1 MLRTIRKV
9 AVFGVTLALLATAV
23 HAQDSVSGTLNIQ
36 GFGTGDEIATTRV
49 DVFKKAHP
57 DVTVNIA
64 EGALDEQQF
73 LTSVASGTPPDL
85 VNLDRAVL
93 STYAARGALMPLT
106 DCITNDKIDM
116 TQYRPVAVSQVTVN
130 GTVYGIP
137 EFYNNLMLFINTKA
151 LSDAGLTLADVDT
164 SDWTKISALNDK
176 LTKKDGDTLTRIGF
190 DPKLPEFLPLWAKAN
205 GADLLSA
212 DGKTAHLDD
221 PKVIEALDFAVKL
234 HDAAG
239 GRQNFTAFRD
249 TWDFFGGKNQM
260 VADQLGVFPMEQWYM
275 NVLADVSPDAP
286 IAFKAFT
293 DKQGN
298 PISFVTGSAWA
309 IPKGAA
315 NTAAACEFAKTMTA
329 VDTWVAA
336 AQARADLRAK
346 DNKINTGVYTGNIQ
360 ADEKIFND
368 ILKPSGNEAFDNGI
382 KTILSVQDTAFATP
396 ANPAGAEF
404 KQAWTDAVNRVLNG
418 EQTAEESL
426 KQAQTEAQAAL
437 DAAWSKMSSS

>member
-1 MLRTIRKV
+1 MVSFKRIAAL
-9 AVFGVTLALLATAV
+9 AFMSATLVTAV

-49 DVFKKAHP
+49 DVFKKAYP
-57 DVTVNIA
+57 NVEVNIA

-73 LTSVASGTPPDL
+73 LTAVASGTPPDL

-93 STYAARGALMPLT
+93 STYAIRGALTPLT
-106 DCITNDKIDM
+106 DCIANEKIDM
-116 TQYRPVAVSQVTVN
+116 SQYRPVAVSQVTVN

-137 EFYNNLMLFINTKA
+137 EFFNNIMLFINTKA
-151 LSDAGLTLADVDT
+151 LSDAGLTLDDVDT
-164 SDWTKISALNDK
+164 KDWTKISELNDK

-205 GADLLSA
+205 GAALLSA
-212 DGKTAHLDD
+212 DGKKAQLDD
-221 PKVIEALDFAVKL
+221 PKVIEALEFAVKM

-239 GRQNFTAFRD
+239 GRQNFMAFRD
-249 TWDFFGGKNQM
+249 TWDFFGGKNQI
-260 VADQLGVFPMEQWYM
+260 VSDQLGVFPMEQWYM

-286 IAFKAFT
+286 IAYKPFT
-293 DKQGN
+293 DKEGK
-298 PISFVTGSAWA
+298 PISFVTGNAWA

-315 NTAAACEFAKTMTA
+315 NAAAACAFAKTVTS
-329 VDTWVAA
+329 VDAWVAA

-346 DNKINTGVYTGNIQ
+346 DSKINTGVYTGNIK
-360 ADEKIFND
+360 ADEQIFKD
-368 ILKPSGNEAFDNGI
+368 IVKPSGNEAIDNGI
-382 KTILSVQDTAFATP
+382 QTILSVQDTAFATP

-426 KQAQTEAQAAL
+426 KQAQQEAQAAL
-437 DAAWSKMSSS
+437 DAAWAKAGNS